1 MSVSGDLSFHP
12 FINIFSDHLT
22 HCCFQP
28 LDVCLAQSKGT
39 RCDVVEGR
47 LTLIIE
53 GEKDVEQEDDLK
65 TKFYLQ
71 LDNIFDFL
79 ASVDDS
85 NVRRLEYVG
94 PDPSSLMTRNE
105 LIEEGEAAA
114 EANEVAAAS
123 PNVFAIITIGAT
135 VVTLLSLI
143 AFWKLKNKKDDEDDD
158 TLDGKPIDDKSLA
171 ATAALTM
178 TTYGSADESSDISS
192 SVEQPPQD
200 IKQFFKKPFVLA
212 DEEETN
218 WRNLGIL
225 PEKQLPLADIREEF
239 SQSSA
244 DKSFVDEKS
253 M

>member
-1 MSVSGDLSFHP
+1 
-12 FINIFSDHLT
+12 
-22 HCCFQP
+22 
-28 LDVCLAQSKGT
+28 
-39 RCDVVEGR
+39 
-47 LTLIIE
+47 LIIE
-53 GEKDVEQEDDLK
+53 GDNDVEQEEDLMANL
-65 TKFYLQ
+65 YLQ
-71 LDNIFDFL
+71 LKGTFDFL

-85 NVRRLEYVG
+85 NVQRLEYVG

-105 LIEEGEAAA
+105 LIEEGEAVA
-114 EANEVAAAS
+114 EANEVAAS
-123 PNVFAIITIGAT
+123 PNVFTIITIGAT

-143 AFWKLKNKKDDEDDD
+143 AFWRLKKNKKDDEDDD

-212 DEEETN
+212 EEEETN

-244 DKSFVDEKS
+244 DKSYVDEKS

>member
-1 MSVSGDLSFHP
+1 VTCL
-12 FINIFSDHLT
+12 FILLLIFSDHLT

-28 LDVCLAQSKGT
+28 LDVCLAKSEGA

-53 GEKDVEQEDDLK
+53 GVKDVEQEDGLK

-79 ASVDDS
+79 TSVDDS

-114 EANEVAAAS
+114 EANEVAAS

-143 AFWKLKNKKDDEDDD
+143 AFWRMKNKQDDEDDD

-212 DEEETN
+212 EEEETN

>member
-1 MSVSGDLSFHP
+1 MSFHP
-12 FINIFSDHLT
+12 FIIIFSDHLT
-22 HCCFQP
+22 HCCFHP
-28 LDVCLAQSKGT
+28 LDICLAQSEGT
-39 RCDVVEGR
+39 RCDVVEGH
-47 LTLIIE
+47 LTLIVE
-53 GEKDVEQEDDLK
+53 GDNDVGQEEDLMAN
-65 TKFYLQ
+65 FYLQ
-71 LDNIFDFL
+71 LEDIFEFL
-79 ASVDDS
+79 ASVEDS
-85 NVRRLEYVG
+85 NVQRLEYVG

-114 EANEVAAAS
+114 ANEVAAAS
-123 PNVFAIITIGAT
+123 PNFFAFITIGAT

-143 AFWKLKNKKDDEDDD
+143 AFWRLKNKKDDEDDD
-158 TLDGKPIDDKSLA
+158 TLNGKPIDDKSLA

-212 DEEETN
+212 EEEETN

-244 DKSFVDEKS
+244 DKSYVDEKS

>member
-1 MSVSGDLSFHP
+1 MQLLSS
-12 FINIFSDHLT
+12 IF
-22 HCCFQP
+22 
-28 LDVCLAQSKGT
+28 
-39 RCDVVEGR
+39 E
-47 LTLIIE
+47 
-53 GEKDVEQEDDLK
+53 
-65 TKFYLQ
+65 
-71 LDNIFDFL
+71 FL
-79 ASVDDS
+79 ASEKGS

-105 LIEEGEAAA
+105 LIEEAEA
-114 EANEVAAAS
+114 ANEVAAS

-135 VVTLLSLI
+135 VVTLISLI
-143 AFWKLKNKKDDEDDD
+143 AFWRLKLKNKKDDEDDD

-212 DEEETN
+212 EEEETN

-225 PEKQLPLADIREEF
+225 PENQLPLADIREEF

>member
-1 MSVSGDLSFHP
+1 MTCLFIP
-12 FINIFSDHLT
+12 FINIFSVSDHLT

-28 LDVCLAQSKGT
+28 LDVCLAQSEGA

-47 LTLIIE
+47 LTLNIE

-79 ASVDDS
+79 TSVEDS

-105 LIEEGEAAA
+105 LIEEGEAVA
-114 EANEVAAAS
+114 EANEVAAS
-123 PNVFAIITIGAT
+123 PNVFGIITIGAT

-143 AFWKLKNKKDDEDDD
+143 AFWRLNKKDDEDDD

-212 DEEETN
+212 EEEETN